1 MVRIVLDKQEVNG
14 LKEWFAEYVETFRSD
29 NHEIHQNIELKKGHT
44 KRVYNEILKIGA
56 QLELNPEEMNL
67 AETIALFHDV
77 GRFEQYFRYKTF
89 SDNLSEDHA
98 ELGIKI
104 LERHGVLDKL
114 DAETR
119 GADKMCNK
127 VT

>member
-1 MVRIVLDKQEVNG
+1 MVRIVLDTQEVNG

-29 NHEIHQNIELKKGHT
+29 NHEIQQNIELKKGHT

-56 QLELNPEEMNL
+56 QLGLNSQEMNL

-89 SDNLSEDHA
+89 SDHLS
-98 ELGIKI
+98 
-104 LERHGVLDKL
+104 
-114 DAETR
+114 
-119 GADKMCNK
+119 
-127 VT
+127 